1 MCVGVALTIEYR
13 RRAGEASGT
22 SDNMELVKQTA
33 VHHDMKYVDH
43 RESLERDHVAKSS
56 VHEWGGFTERECWEE
71 AAVLHRY
78 VGDPHMCVRTPTK
91 AGKGPF
97 GRMREHTT

>member
-1 MCVGVALTIEYR
+1 
-13 RRAGEASGT
+13 
-22 SDNMELVKQTA
+22 
-33 VHHDMKYVDH
+33 MKYVDH

-91 AGKGPF
+91 AGERTIWKDERTHYLILTEG
-97 GRMREHTT
+97 